1 MNSCTLLHWKPCLFF
16 SFFLNL
22 YIELL
27 YLKTIVST
35 EHWILHIEKRFWF
48 YFIPCRWKGKC
59 TINNYPCLDLTGIS
73 PNSCRAQENGLFSA
87 STMNFCRM
95 NSIKSVFSYKILV
108 DGHFTTFKSVKLICT
123 IKRSLE
129 KLFSTMY
136 MYYEINQSH

>member
-1 MNSCTLLHWKPCLFF
+1 M
-16 SFFLNL
+16 
-22 YIELL
+22 
-27 YLKTIVST
+27 
-35 EHWILHIEKRFWF
+35 
-48 YFIPCRWKGKC
+48 KGKC

-129 KLFSTMY
+129 KFFQQCTCIMKSIKAIRNPMALQKGLHDYKMNSLFLSKITQFLSLQLKM
-136 MYYEINQSH
+136 

>member
-1 MNSCTLLHWKPCLFF
+1 M
-16 SFFLNL
+16 
-22 YIELL
+22 
-27 YLKTIVST
+27 
-35 EHWILHIEKRFWF
+35 
-48 YFIPCRWKGKC
+48 KGKC
-59 TINNYPCLDLTGIS
+59 TNNNYPCLDLTGIS

-129 KLFSTMY
+129 IFFQQCTCIMKSIKAIRNPMALQKGLHGYKMNTLFLSKITQFLSLQL
-136 MYYEINQSH
+136 IV